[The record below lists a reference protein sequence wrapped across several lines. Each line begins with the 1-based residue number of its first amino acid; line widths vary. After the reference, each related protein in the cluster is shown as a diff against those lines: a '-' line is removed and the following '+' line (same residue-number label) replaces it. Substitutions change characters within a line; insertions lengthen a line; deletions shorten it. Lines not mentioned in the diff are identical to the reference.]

1 MPQDAIILDKSS
13 RFHSFYGQGP
23 DATLDMEVMLY
34 FCCVCNQIY
43 IFNNA
48 LQPLVMAVKST
59 FGGLFNSRDG
69 KGGGAGKK
77 PLAGAIMAWAG
88 KRLNWA
94 ESFDLLLETH
104 LKIWSPHRG
113 GNSSKTVGK
122 GE

>member
-59 FGGLFNSRDG
+59 FGGLIQLQRREGRWSGQKTDRRSNNGVGG
-69 KGGGAGKK
+69 KASQLGRVV
-77 PLAGAIMAWAG
+77 
-88 KRLNWA
+88 RLVA
-94 ESFDLLLETH
+94 
-104 LKIWSPHRG
+104 
-113 GNSSKTVGK
+113 
-122 GE
+122 

>member
-13 RFHSFYGQGP
+13 RSHSFYGQGP

-34 FCCVCNQIY
+34 FRCVCNRIY
-43 IFNNA
+43 IFNNV

-77 PLAGAIMAWAG
+77 PTVGALMVWDG

-94 ESFDLLLETH
+94 ESFDLLMETH
-104 LKIWSPHRG
+104 LKIWSPHWG
-113 GNSSKTVGK
+113 GNSFKTVRK